1 MPVSRPVS
9 TGGCD
14 PAEIEALAS
23 RRALKRL
30 AGRSSGVVDW
40 WGGCGVMWS
49 PPALLV
55 RPSTRFLPPFS
66 IAICPPVALNAG
78 FWWSPRTS
86 SCLSGPSKL
95 VLVVVGLGH
104 ALVWFAVGADG
115 CGAVGG
121 AVLSQAGLGGESAGS
136 GLKFAAAGDG
146 FSRVLWCHSGQA
158 SGPDVLRTCRA
169 CAVRLRAAGW
179 PRTAAAGLGFPAGL
193 HSRPV
198 GGSGGAVVSV
208 SMPVRRLLG
217 ARAGALG
224 AWGSG

>member
-30 AGRSSGVVDW
+30 AGRPSGVVDW

-66 IAICPPVALNAG
+66 IAICPLVALNAG

-104 ALVWFAVGADG
+104 ALVWFAVGVDRKLPRTRTDPLPHTQHRKNISRQELATSS
-115 CGAVGG
+115 
-121 AVLSQAGLGGESAGS
+121 LPTTS
-136 GLKFAAAGDG
+136 
-146 FSRVLWCHSGQA
+146 SRV
-158 SGPDVLRTCRA
+158 DTVERTY
-169 CAVRLRAAGW
+169 
-179 PRTAAAGLGFPAGL
+179 TSS
-193 HSRPV
+193 SRK
-198 GGSGGAVVSV
+198 SS
-208 SMPVRRLLG
+208 SRQQQQQQQQQQRRQQLQT
-217 ARAGALG
+217 RD
-224 AWGSG
+224 

>member
-1 MPVSRPVS
+1 LDVDLGLTQPLCDGAVAAQSGSEMPVSRPVS

-30 AGRSSGVVDW
+30 AGRPSGVVDW

-104 ALVWFAVGADG
+104 ALVWFAVGVDG
-115 CGAVGG
+115 CGAVCG

-136 GLKFAAAGDG
+136 GLKLAAELD
-146 FSRVLWCHSGQA
+146 R
-158 SGPDVLRTCRA
+158 
-169 CAVRLRAAGW
+169 
-179 PRTAAAGLGFPAGL
+179 
-193 HSRPV
+193 
-198 GGSGGAVVSV
+198 GGGGGGGGGGGAVVSV
-208 SMPVRRLLG
+208 PMPVRRLLG